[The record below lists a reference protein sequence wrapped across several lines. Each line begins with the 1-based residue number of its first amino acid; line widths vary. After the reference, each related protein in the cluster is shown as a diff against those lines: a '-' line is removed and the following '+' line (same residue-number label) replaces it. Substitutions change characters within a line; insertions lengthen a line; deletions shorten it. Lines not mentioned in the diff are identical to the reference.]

1 MENIK
6 TNEISDLLS
15 KNEWLVLFINADWCA
30 HCQETKKHMPE
41 IISNTPEIAILGIS
55 AQDPDNMELLKGIN
69 LETLPF
75 FAVFHTKK
83 EGAIVSSLM
92 TCFVGGDTGDHN
104 TLASIIS
111 MIKQFQAKDI
121 LEQ

>member
-6 TNEISDLLS
+6 TKDLSSLLIE
-15 KNEWLVLFINADWCA
+15 KEWLVLFVNADWCA
-30 HCQETKKHMPE
+30 HCQETKKHLPE
-41 IISNTPEIAILGIS
+41 IISSTPEIAILGVN

-69 LETLPF
+69 LETLPY

-83 EGAIVSSLM
+83 EDAIASLPM

-104 TLASIIS
+104 TLVSIIS
-111 MIKQFQAKDI
+111 MIKQFQARDI
-121 LEQ
+121 SA